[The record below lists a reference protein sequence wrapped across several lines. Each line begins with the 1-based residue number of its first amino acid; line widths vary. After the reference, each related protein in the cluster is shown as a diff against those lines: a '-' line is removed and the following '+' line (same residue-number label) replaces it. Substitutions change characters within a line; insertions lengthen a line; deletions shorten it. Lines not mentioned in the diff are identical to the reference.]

1 VARRYQR
8 DTPETG
14 KDPLGGFYRRC
25 GSHPYDL
32 RLRPR
37 ARPGVWPRSVRGVH
51 LDEKIPLHNSEIRKF
66 TSQLYRDII
75 RL

>member
-1 VARRYQR
+1 VARRYQH
-8 DTPETG
+8 DTPETA
-14 KDPLGGFYRRC
+14 KDPPYGLYRRR
-25 GSHPYDL
+25 GGHPCDL

-37 ARPGVWPRSVRGVH
+37 ARPGIWPRAVRGVH
-51 LDEKIPLHNSEIRKF
+51 LDEKTPLHNSEIRKF